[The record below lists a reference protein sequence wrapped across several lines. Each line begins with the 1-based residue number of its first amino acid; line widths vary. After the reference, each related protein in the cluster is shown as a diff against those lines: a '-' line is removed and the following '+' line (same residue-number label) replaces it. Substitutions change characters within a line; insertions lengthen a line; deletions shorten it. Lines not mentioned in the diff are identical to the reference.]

1 MGPTGC
7 RPYRPEAGKKEEG
20 SVAATLI
27 FPFLLLLLFS
37 FFANDSCGK
46 DDEKLQQGGS
56 GMGGMAVQLRST
68 AIMAGLSEDGC
79 KIVEKLQWRLIVES
93 QQEHQRSSL

>member
-1 MGPTGC
+1 MLVVTEGEKGEVE
-7 RPYRPEAGKKEEG
+7 EAVT
-20 SVAATLI
+20 VAVWVEQQDHVAMEVTADDKR
-27 FPFLLLLLFS
+27 S
-37 FFANDSCGK
+37 MCCGK

-56 GMGGMAVQLRST
+56 GMGGMGVQLRSM

-79 KIVEKLQWRLIVES
+79 KILEKLQWRLIVES